1 MADGDVSACFDAGNS
16 FNTKLKDA
24 LSGLVKANNDRK
36 SEIDALRGDHD
47 QLKKDHDALEVTTT
61 RENDLRKNEI
71 KSLEEKQTKDNTA
84 RQMDIAKLDGKLDTE
99 NGARKAEI
107 AALDSWA
114 KGENDARKSE
124 IANLKN
130 FAESENDARK
140 TAIAN
145 LENFAK
151 SENDGRKADIAALNK
166 RADDEAAARGAE
178 DAALNERISK
188 EISDRENANQDL
200 QNRMDAHNSDRI
212 SDIEDLKTRIEREN
226 AFLKS
231 LNGKTLGVS
240 FNAYR
245 FGLARF
251 KKFLILIWNRT
262 KAYDGGGEENL
273 TFQGTYCNNGG
284 GLDIDT
290 GIFTCPCGGTY
301 MFQVLIS
308 LLSYDS
314 RLSSFRLLFSAFFLI
329 STFQFH
335 IATHDNKKALLS
347 IRKNGEEV
355 ASIFDQNHKD
365 NHKNSMAGQN
375 IIIDVKRGDEIVVY
389 AYTGTWLADFPMNH
403 YTHWVGL
410 LLKPSQEEVSIGLY
424 KNTNTVDFLHFD
436 CTTYISLDIK
446 EMRILNL

>member
-1 MADGDVSACFDAGNS
+1 MG
-16 FNTKLKDA
+16 
-24 LSGLVKANNDRK
+24 
-36 SEIDALRGDHD
+36 
-47 QLKKDHDALEVTTT
+47 
-61 RENDLRKNEI
+61 
-71 KSLEEKQTKDNTA
+71 
-84 RQMDIAKLDGKLDTE
+84 QMDIAKLDGKLDTE

-114 KGENDARKSE
+114 KG
-124 IANLKN
+124 
-130 FAESENDARK
+130 ENDARK

-200 QNRMDAHNSDRI
+200 QNRMDAQNSDRI

-231 LNGKTLGVS
+231 LNGKTLGIS
-240 FNAYR
+240 FNAY
-245 FGLARF
+245 
-251 KKFLILIWNRT
+251 RT

-301 MFQVLIS
+301 MFQ
-308 LLSYDS
+308 
-314 RLSSFRLLFSAFFLI
+314 
-329 STFQFH
+329 FH

-365 NHKNSMAGQN
+365 NHKNSMAGQS
-375 IIIDVKRGDEIVVY
+375 IVIDCIRGDEIVIY

-403 YTHWVGL
+403 YTHWVGI
-410 LLKPSQEEVSIGLY
+410 LLKPDESEYNMIRKSVEEG
-424 KNTNTVDFLHFD
+424 VDPTAPVPCQPD
-436 CTTYISLDIK
+436 NDY
-446 EMRILNL
+446 

>member
-1 MADGDVSACFDAGNS
+1 MGSRSRIFAPKTHLPLNLPPAPQPETMADGDVSACFDAGNS

-71 KSLEEKQTKDNTA
+71 KSLEEKQQKDNTA

-99 NGARKAEI
+99 NGARKA
-107 AALDSWA
+107 D
-114 KGENDARKSE
+114 
-124 IANLKN
+124 
-130 FAESENDARK
+130 
-140 TAIAN
+140 IAN

-178 DAALNERISK
+178 DAALNDRISK

-200 QNRMDAHNSDRI
+200 QNRMDSQNSDRI

-226 AFLKS
+226 AFLKAM
-231 LNGKTLGVS
+231 NGKTLGIS
-240 FNAYR
+240 FNAY
-245 FGLARF
+245 
-251 KKFLILIWNRT
+251 RT

-301 MFQVLIS
+301 M
-308 LLSYDS
+308 
-314 RLSSFRLLFSAFFLI
+314 
-329 STFQFH
+329 FQFH

-410 LLKPSQEEVSIGLY
+410 LLKPSQEELDQMRKEAEESIA
-424 KNTNTVDFLHFD
+424 
-436 CTTYISLDIK
+436 
-446 EMRILNL
+446 

>member
-1 MADGDVSACFDAGNS
+1 MGSRSRIFAPKTHLPLNQSPAPQPETMADGDVSACFDAGNS

-114 KGENDARKSE
+114 KGENDARKTE

-130 FAESENDARK
+130 FAE
-140 TAIAN
+140 
-145 LENFAK
+145 

-178 DAALNERISK
+178 DAALNDRISK
-188 EISDRENANQDL
+188 EISDRENSNQDL
-200 QNRMDAHNSDRI
+200 QNRMDSQNSDRI

-231 LNGKTLGVS
+231 LNGKTLGIS
-240 FNAYR
+240 FNAY
-245 FGLARF
+245 
-251 KKFLILIWNRT
+251 RT

-301 MFQVLIS
+301 MFQ
-308 LLSYDS
+308 
-314 RLSSFRLLFSAFFLI
+314 
-329 STFQFH
+329 FH

-365 NHKNSMAGQN
+365 NHKNSMAGQS
-375 IIIDVKRGDEIVVY
+375 IVIDCIRGDEIVIY

-403 YTHWVGL
+403 YTHWVGI
-410 LLKPSQEEVSIGLY
+410 LLKPDENEYNMIRKSVEEG
-424 KNTNTVDFLHFD
+424 VDPTAPVPCQPD
-436 CTTYISLDIK
+436 NDY
-446 EMRILNL
+446 E

>member
-1 MADGDVSACFDAGNS
+1 MGSRSLIAPKTHLPLTEQPPHPQQSETMAEGDVSACFDAGNG
-16 FNTKLKDA
+16 FNNMLKNA
-24 LSGLVKANNDRK
+24 LSGLVKSNADRK

-47 QLKKDHDALEVTTT
+47 QLKKDHDALDVTTT
-61 RENDLRKNEI
+61 RENDLRKNEV
-71 KSLEEKQTKDNTA
+71 KSLEEKQKKDDTA
-84 RQMDIAKLDGKLDTE
+84 RQMDVAKLVGKLDSE

-114 KGENDARKSE
+114 KGENDSRKSE

-151 SENDGRKADIAALNK
+151 SEAAARGADIAALNK
-166 RADDEAAARGAE
+166 RSDDEAAARGAE

-200 QNRMDAHNSDRI
+200 QNRMDAQNSDRI
-212 SDIEDLKTRIEREN
+212 SDIEDIKTRIEREN

-245 FGLARF
+245 
-251 KKFLILIWNRT
+251 T
-262 KAYDGGGEENL
+262 KAYDGGGEGNL

-284 GLDIDT
+284 DIDT

-301 MFQVLIS
+301 M
-308 LLSYDS
+308 
-314 RLSSFRLLFSAFFLI
+314 
-329 STFQFH
+329 FQFH

-375 IIIDVKRGDEIVVY
+375 IIIDVK
-389 AYTGTWLADFPMNH
+389 
-403 YTHWVGL
+403 
-410 LLKPSQEEVSIGLY
+410 
-424 KNTNTVDFLHFD
+424 
-436 CTTYISLDIK
+436 
-446 EMRILNL
+446 

>member
-1 MADGDVSACFDAGNS
+1 MGSRSRIFAPKTHLPLNHPPAPQPETMADGDVSACFDAGNS

-114 KGENDARKSE
+114 KGENDARKTE

-151 SENDGRKADIAALNK
+151 SENDARKADIAALNAG
-166 RADDEAAARGAE
+166 ADAEAASRDAE
-178 DAALNERISK
+178 DKALSDRIDK
-188 EISDRENANQDL
+188 EISDRENAIAELTSKTDSQNQD
-200 QNRMDAHNSDRI
+200 RI
-212 SDIEDLKTRIEREN
+212 DDISDLKTKMMQEN

-231 LNGKTLGVS
+231 LSGKTLGVY

-245 FGLARF
+245 S
-251 KKFLILIWNRT
+251 
-262 KAYDGGGEENL
+262 KAYDGGGEQNL
-273 TFQGTYCNNGG
+273 TFNGTYCNVGG

-290 GIFTCPCGGTY
+290 GIFTCPTGGTY
-301 MFQVLIS
+301 
-308 LLSYDS
+308 
-314 RLSSFRLLFSAFFLI
+314 LFM
-329 STFQFH
+329 FH
-335 IATHDNKKALLS
+335 IATHDNKKALLP
-347 IRKNGEEV
+347 IRKNGEEI

-375 IIIDVKRGDEIVVY
+375 IIMDVKRGDEIVVY

-410 LLKPSQEEVSIGLY
+410 LLKPSEEEIEALR
-424 KNTNTVDFLHFD
+424 
-436 CTTYISLDIK
+436 K
-446 EMRILNL
+446 EAYESA

>member
-1 MADGDVSACFDAGNS
+1 MGVGAGSSCPRLISLNPWSRPGLVSRKMAEGDVGACFDAGNS
-16 FNTKLKDA
+16 FNDKLKNA
-24 LSGLVKANNDRK
+24 LSGLVNANNDRK
-36 SEIDALRGDHD
+36 AEIDALRGDHD

-61 RENDLRKNEI
+61 RENDLRKNEV
-71 KSLEEKQTKDNTA
+71 KSLEEKQQKDNQA
-84 RQMDIAKLDGKLDTE
+84 REMDIAKLDGKLDTE

-114 KGENDARKSE
+114 KGENDSRKSE

-130 FAESENDARK
+130 FAE
-140 TAIAN
+140 
-145 LENFAK
+145 

-166 RADDEAAARGAE
+166 RADDEASARGAE

-188 EISDRENANQDL
+188 EISDRENSNQDL
-200 QNRMDAHNSDRI
+200 QNRMDAQNSDRI

-231 LNGKTLGVS
+231 LQGKTLGVS
-240 FNAYR
+240 FNAY
-245 FGLARF
+245 
-251 KKFLILIWNRT
+251 RT

-301 MFQVLIS
+301 MFQ
-308 LLSYDS
+308 
-314 RLSSFRLLFSAFFLI
+314 
-329 STFQFH
+329 FH

-375 IIIDVKRGDEIVVY
+375 VIVNCV
-389 AYTGTWLADFPMNH
+389 
-403 YTHWVGL
+403 
-410 LLKPSQEEVSIGLY
+410 
-424 KNTNTVDFLHFD
+424 
-436 CTTYISLDIK
+436 
-446 EMRILNL
+446 

>member
-1 MADGDVSACFDAGNS
+1 MGSRSRIFAPKTHLPLNHPPAPQPETMADGDVSACFDAGNS
-16 FNTKLKDA
+16 FNNKLKDA

-107 AALDSWA
+107 AALDSRA

-124 IANLKN
+124 IANLK
-130 FAESENDARK
+130 
-140 TAIAN
+140 
-145 LENFAK
+145 NFAK

-200 QNRMDAHNSDRI
+200 QNRMDAYNSDRI

-231 LNGKTLGVS
+231 LNGKTLGIR
-240 FNAYR
+240 FNAY
-245 FGLARF
+245 
-251 KKFLILIWNRT
+251 RT

-273 TFQGTYCNNGG
+273 TFQGAFCNNGG

-301 MFQVLIS
+301 MFQ
-308 LLSYDS
+308 
-314 RLSSFRLLFSAFFLI
+314 
-329 STFQFH
+329 FH

-347 IRKNGEEV
+347 IRKNGEEI

-375 IIIDVKRGDEIVVY
+375 IIMDVNRGDEIVVY

-403 YTHWVGL
+403 YTHWVGI
-410 LLKPSQEEVSIGLY
+410 LLKPNVEEANL
-424 KNTNTVDFLHFD
+424 
-436 CTTYISLDIK
+436 
-446 EMRILNL
+446 MRKQIEEG

>member
-1 MADGDVSACFDAGNS
+1 MGSRSRIFAPKTHLPLNLPPAPQPETMADGDVSACFDAGNS

-71 KSLEEKQTKDNTA
+71 KSLEEKQQKDNTA

-114 KGENDARKSE
+114 KGENDSRKSE

-130 FAESENDARK
+130 FAESENDARE

-151 SENDGRKADIAALNK
+151 SENDGRKADIAALNA
-166 RADDEAAARGAE
+166 RADAEAAARDSE
-178 DAALNERISK
+178 DKALSDKISK
-188 EISDRENANQDL
+188 EISDREAAISDL
-200 QNRMDAHNSDRI
+200 QNRSDSQNDERI
-212 SDIEDLKTRIEREN
+212 SDIADLKTKMMQEN

-231 LNGKTLGVS
+231 LSGKTLGVY
-240 FNAYR
+240 FNAY
-245 FGLARF
+245 
-251 KKFLILIWNRT
+251 RT

-273 TFQGTYCNNGG
+273 TFQGTYCNVGG
-284 GLDIDT
+284 GLDTDT
-290 GIFTCPCGGTY
+290 GIFTCPTGGTY
-301 MFQVLIS
+301 M
-308 LLSYDS
+308 
-314 RLSSFRLLFSAFFLI
+314 
-329 STFQFH
+329 FQFH

-347 IRKNGEEV
+347 IRKNGEEI

-365 NHKNSMAGQN
+365 NHKNYMAGQN
-375 IIIDVKRGDEIVVY
+375 IIVDVKRGDEIVVY

-410 LLKPSQEEVSIGLY
+410 LLKPSEEEVNELKKAAEGGLE
-424 KNTNTVDFLHFD
+424 NGF
-436 CTTYISLDIK
+436 
-446 EMRILNL
+446 

>member
-1 MADGDVSACFDAGNS
+1 MGQSSPASDTDSSPSLRWSSPRRNMCDGDVSACFDAGNS
-16 FNTKLKDA
+16 FNDKLKNA
-24 LSGLVKANNDRK
+24 LSGLSKANDARK
-36 SEIDALRGDHD
+36 QEIEALRSDHD
-47 QLKKDHDALEVTTT
+47 QLRKDHDALENTTT

-71 KSLEEKQTKDNTA
+71 KSLEEKQQKDNTA

-107 AALDSWA
+107 AAPDSWA
-114 KGENDARKSE
+114 KGENDSRKSE
-124 IANLKN
+124 
-130 FAESENDARK
+130 
-140 TAIAN
+140 IAN

-188 EISDRENANQDL
+188 EISDRENSNQDL
-200 QNRMDAHNSDRI
+200 QNRMDAQNSDRI

-226 AFLKS
+226 AFPKS
-231 LNGKTLGVS
+231 LNGKTLGIS
-240 FNAYR
+240 FNAY
-245 FGLARF
+245 
-251 KKFLILIWNRT
+251 RT

-301 MFQVLIS
+301 MFQ
-308 LLSYDS
+308 
-314 RLSSFRLLFSAFFLI
+314 
-329 STFQFH
+329 FH

-355 ASIFDQNHKD
+355 ASIFDQNHKA

-410 LLKPSQEEVSIGLY
+410 LLKPSQEELDQMRKEAEESIA
-424 KNTNTVDFLHFD
+424 
-436 CTTYISLDIK
+436 
-446 EMRILNL
+446 

>member
-1 MADGDVSACFDAGNS
+1 MGVGAGACPRLISLSPRPPHPQPETMAEGDVSACFDAGNG
-16 FNTKLKDA
+16 F
-24 LSGLVKANNDRK
+24 
-36 SEIDALRGDHD
+36 HD

-114 KGENDARKSE
+114 KGENDARKTE
-124 IANLKN
+124 FANLKN

-145 LENFAK
+145 IDNFAK
-151 SENDGRKADIAALNK
+151 SENDGRKADIAALNQ
-166 RADDEAAARGAE
+166 RCDAEAAARDSE
-178 DAALNERISK
+178 DKALSERINK
-188 EISDRENANQDL
+188 EISDRENANSDL
-200 QNRMDAHNSDRI
+200 MNRMESHNADRI
-212 SDIEDLKTRIEREN
+212 ADLDELRTRIARENEFLKT
-226 AFLKS
+226 

-240 FNAYR
+240 FNAY
-245 FGLARF
+245 
-251 KKFLILIWNRT
+251 RT

-301 MFQVLIS
+301 MFQ
-308 LLSYDS
+308 
-314 RLSSFRLLFSAFFLI
+314 
-329 STFQFH
+329 FH

-355 ASIFDQNHKD
+355 ASIFDD

-410 LLKPSQEEVSIGLY
+410 LLKPSQEELDQMRKEAEESIA
-424 KNTNTVDFLHFD
+424 
-436 CTTYISLDIK
+436 
-446 EMRILNL
+446 

>member
-1 MADGDVSACFDAGNS
+1 MGSRSSIVHKTHLPLTPDPQQETMADGDVSACFDAGNS

-71 KSLEEKQTKDNTA
+71 KSLEEKQQKDNTA

-114 KGENDARKSE
+114 KGENDSRKSE

-130 FAESENDARK
+130 FAESENDA
-140 TAIAN
+140 
-145 LENFAK
+145 
-151 SENDGRKADIAALNK
+151 RKADIAALNK

-178 DAALNERISK
+178 DAALSDRISK

-200 QNRMDAHNSDRI
+200 QNRMDSQNSDRI

-226 AFLKS
+226 AFLKAM
-231 LNGKTLGVS
+231 NGKTLGIS
-240 FNAYR
+240 FNAY
-245 FGLARF
+245 
-251 KKFLILIWNRT
+251 RT

-301 MFQVLIS
+301 M
-308 LLSYDS
+308 
-314 RLSSFRLLFSAFFLI
+314 
-329 STFQFH
+329 FQFH

-403 YTHWVGL
+403 YTHWVGI
-410 LLKPSQEEVSIGLY
+410 LLKPDENEYNMVRKSVEEG
-424 KNTNTVDFLHFD
+424 VDPTAPVPCQPD
-436 CTTYISLDIK
+436 NGY
-446 EMRILNL
+446 E

>member
-1 MADGDVSACFDAGNS
+1 MGSRSSIVHKTHLPLTPDPQQETMADGDVSACFDAGNS

-47 QLKKDHDALEVTTT
+47 QLRKDHDALEVTTT

-107 AALDSWA
+107 AALDSW
-114 KGENDARKSE
+114 
-124 IANLKN
+124 
-130 FAESENDARK
+130 AESENDARK

-245 FGLARF
+245 
-251 KKFLILIWNRT
+251 T

-284 GLDIDT
+284 GLDIAT

-301 MFQVLIS
+301 M
-308 LLSYDS
+308 
-314 RLSSFRLLFSAFFLI
+314 
-329 STFQFH
+329 FQFH

-410 LLKPSQEEVSIGLY
+410 LLKPSQEELDLMRKEAEESIA
-424 KNTNTVDFLHFD
+424 
-436 CTTYISLDIK
+436 
-446 EMRILNL
+446 